1 MTQKTRVLVVDD
13 DFDNADMTVMM
24 LEFSGYEA
32 RAAFD
37 SEQAVRRVAG
47 WVPDCVLM
55 DLGMPVDGFSVAQ
68 KIRNQSGCRDIAIV
82 ALSGYG
88 GEAIMKKARLEGFS
102 GFLVKPAHFSE
113 VIGAVI
119 AVQQGQLVFG

>member
-1 MTQKTRVLVVDD
+1 MPCYIGKFATSEVKMTQKTRVLVVDD

-47 WVPDCVLM
+47 WVPDCVLIES
-55 DLGMPVDGFSVAQ
+55 PRV
-68 KIRNQSGCRDIAIV
+68 C
-82 ALSGYG
+82 
-88 GEAIMKKARLEGFS
+88 
-102 GFLVKPAHFSE
+102 
-113 VIGAVI
+113 
-119 AVQQGQLVFG
+119 